1 MQPLEFWVDLKFPWI
16 TDPTGFLLTVLI
28 LSLLLLAIA
37 LERILSLRRYKRR
50 TEIEMDRIC
59 KMLCHLE
66 ARYEESCP
74 AVTVAA
80 RYVMFSKF
88 ANDDEELA
96 LLDEL
101 LRVVIK

>member
-37 LERILSLRRYKRR
+37 LERILSLRRYKRK
-50 TEIEMDRIC
+50 TEAERQRIC
-59 KMLCHLE
+59 ELLCHLE
-66 ARYEESCP
+66 SRYEETCP

-88 ANDDEELA
+88 ADDDEELA

-101 LRVVIK
+101 LRKELK